1 MSWVIYCHGIIKW
14 EKSIIIYSNKQSP
27 KLSFIYTCVL
37 PLIRYSGF
45 PGDLSKYYLLFW
57 VFQVI
62 CQNFIIN
69 FRFSRRFFKILS
81 FISSFPGNL
90 SKCYLVFPVSGW
102 SVRILFCIS
111 GFPGDLSKYDLV
123 FPVFQVICQ
132 NIILYFRFSR
142 WSVKKFAC
150 ISDVTGELS
159 KYYPV

>member
-69 FRFSRRFFKILS
+69 STKITCTLWNWNS
-81 FISSFPGNL
+81 TTLLSSFVWKNSAFQLKFQKDLAFGWPQIKNL
-90 SKCYLVFPVSGW
+90 SYGSWCNWTF
-102 SVRILFCIS
+102 VRN
-111 GFPGDLSKYDLV
+111 V
-123 FPVFQVICQ
+123 HV
-132 NIILYFRFSR
+132 N
-142 WSVKKFAC
+142 VKLLMNHFDGSTK
-150 ISDVTGELS
+150 
-159 KYYPV
+159 